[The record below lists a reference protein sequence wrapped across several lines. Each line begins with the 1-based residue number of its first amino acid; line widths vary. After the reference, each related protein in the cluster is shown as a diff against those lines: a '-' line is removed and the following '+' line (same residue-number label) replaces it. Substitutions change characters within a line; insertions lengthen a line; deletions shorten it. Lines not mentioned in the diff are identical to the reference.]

1 MPHLK
6 KHCYVKCSEIRYSDL
21 QKSWDLDAS
30 SRDIFLFTWS
40 RVSNLYSYSHDVDQY
55 VFWYKYTHSRGGEC
69 HILIL
74 VSSRMSPLYVLA
86 LCCLATTGSYI
97 MLALISVQQLS
108 RFCSSYPSSSTLALA
123 FIIQTLPFLIYE

>member
-21 QKSWDLDAS
+21 QQSWDLDAS
-30 SRDIFLFTWS
+30 SRDIF
-40 RVSNLYSYSHDVDQY
+40 YSHDLEYQ
-55 VFWYKYTHSRGGEC
+55 TC
-69 HILIL
+69 ILIH
-74 VSSRMSPLYVLA
+74 M
-86 LCCLATTGSYI
+86 
-97 MLALISVQQLS
+97 MLINTYSDTSILIHVMNSVISIFWFLPECPHCTSLLSVAWQPQVRILSVQQLS